1 MSDVIAFVSQLAP
14 AEEKQWI
21 EKLAACLPDEALV
34 RISDMTAVQKQNA
47 KIAIVANPD
56 PADILELPNLVWI
69 HSVWAGVERLVSELE
84 EGAFEIVR
92 LIDPEL
98 ARTMAE
104 AVLAWSLYLHRDMP
118 AYTAQQQSHIWN
130 ERPYI
135 KASDRTIG
143 ILGLGTLGIAAAHL
157 LTQFGF
163 NVMGWSRSPKAIEGV
178 ETRSGPNG
186 LADMVSKS
194 DILVSLLPL
203 TVQTQGLIDKKIFAQ
218 LPDQASFINFGRG
231 AVVSTDDLVD
241 ALDKGPLSHA
251 VLDVFEVEPLPIDSL
266 LWDHQDIT
274 ILPHI
279 SAPTD
284 MDTASD
290 IVSQNIRTYRDSGA
304 LPQTIERQR
313 GY

>member
-1 MSDVIAFVSQLAP
+1 MSEIIAFVSQLGA

-21 EKLAACLPDEALV
+21 EKLATRLPGETLV
-34 RISDMTAVQKQNA
+34 RISDMTLVQKQNT

-56 PADILELPNLVWI
+56 PADILDLPNLIWI

-84 EGAFEIVR
+84 EGTFEIVR
-92 LIDPEL
+92 LVDPEL

-104 AVLAWSLYLHRDMP
+104 AVLSWSLYLHRDMP
-118 AYTAQQQSHIWN
+118 AYAAQQRSHVWN

-135 KASDRTIG
+135 KASDRTVG
-143 ILGLGTLGIAAAHL
+143 ILGLGTLGIASAHL
-157 LTQFGF
+157 LAQFGF
-163 NVMGWSRSPKAIEGV
+163 SVMGWSRSSKVIEGIA
-178 ETRSGPNG
+178 TRSGPDG
-186 LADMVSKS
+186 LADIVSKS

-203 TVQTQGLIDKKIFAQ
+203 TVQTQGLIDKKIFDQ
-218 LPDQASFINFGRG
+218 LPDQAGFINFGRG

-241 ALDKGPLSHA
+241 ALDKGSLSHA
-251 VLDVFEVEPLPIDSL
+251 VLDVFKVEPLPIDSL

-304 LPQTIERQR
+304 LPQTIDRQR